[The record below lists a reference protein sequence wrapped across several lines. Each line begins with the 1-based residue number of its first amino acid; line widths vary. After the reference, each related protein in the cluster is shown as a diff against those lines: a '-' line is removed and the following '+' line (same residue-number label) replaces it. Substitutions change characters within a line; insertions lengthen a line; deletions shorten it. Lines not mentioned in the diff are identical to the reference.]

1 MPAAHAPPSV
11 SAHPHSS
18 SSRTTAMRPAEH
30 SSMSPMRLSL
40 PGCSV
45 PSLRAQ
51 TQLKAPNQPG
61 PIVSRETAQPGPA
74 PPPHD
79 VVSRACTRTIHSS
92 RRGRRPHLLFH
103 VKHLARAG
111 WAASHQARADDAHW
125 VTGGRGRDLMHR
137 RSEYRHSHWTPL
149 RRVSGRAR
157 AQARR
162 SPLNNRRSGGQL
174 TLMPAPR
181 KA

>member
-18 SSRTTAMRPAEH
+18 NSRTCDLPNTARCHP
-30 SSMSPMRLSL
+30 
-40 PGCSV
+40 CNSV
-45 PSLRAQ
+45 VPSVVKPSLR
-51 TQLKAPNQPG
+51 TQRSPRRRPG
-61 PIVSRETAQPGPA
+61 PSSVVSRETARPGPA

-79 VVSRACTRTIHSS
+79 VVSRACARTIHSS

-157 AQARR
+157 ARARR
-162 SPLNNRRSGGQL
+162 SPLNNRRSGRQL